1 MTAPA
6 QPNDPSNLFSPF
18 LESTFNI
25 PEDDAGLKAFLND
38 KLSSITDVANDKKI
52 GMYVQ
57 DAENFNGEKW
67 HYISPKKVRN
77 GYQAI
82 AYVASLPN
90 VGVISIPNPIPNINE
105 QFVVTHTWGSA
116 SRPCTSIGAGDG
128 NYFSFYTLGNSNITY
143 TLSDTTIGITTT
155 VDLSAY
161 SAFIVIEYLRDGI

>member
-6 QPNDPSNLFSPF
+6 EPTNPSNLFTPF
-18 LESTFNI
+18 LEATYNV
-25 PEDDAGLKAFLND
+25 PEDQDRGRTYLND
-38 KLSSITDVANDKKI
+38 KFSAITDVVNDKKI
-52 GMYVQ
+52 GMYV
-57 DAENFNGEKW
+57 DNAENFNGEKW

-90 VGVISIPNPIPNINE
+90 AGPVTIPNPIPNINS

-116 SRPCTSIGAGDG
+116 SRPCTAVGANDG
-128 NYFSFYTLGNSNITY
+128 NYFSFNTLGNTNITY
-143 TLSDTTIGITTT
+143 TLSDMEIVITTT

-161 SAFIVIEYLRDGI
+161 SCFIVIEYLRDGV